1 MIKNYSS
8 ILMKDS
14 KFRDNVL
21 LAASMH

>member
-8 ILMKDS
+8 ILMKDT

-21 LAASMH
+21 LAANAH